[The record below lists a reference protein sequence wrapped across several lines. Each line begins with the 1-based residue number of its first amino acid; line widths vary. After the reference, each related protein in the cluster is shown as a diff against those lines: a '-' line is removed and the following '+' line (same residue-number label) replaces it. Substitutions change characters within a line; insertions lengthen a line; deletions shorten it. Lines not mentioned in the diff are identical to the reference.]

1 MWFHSDSKWQNSRT
15 PSVLRAL
22 SSRIPKWLSALQ
34 QVAPTL
40 QLRRCEDWGPATHLL
55 EGWMGLVVKHQ
66 GILFVGFVNSQRL
79 VNQLNIAPFEVGW
92 TKAHM
97 ILGVNHQVENQSKED
112 MGRRTT
118 AEQLWVDTMFSVE
131 RQMQIGNPVGRT
143 PKFSDT

>member
-1 MWFHSDSKWQNSRT
+1 
-15 PSVLRAL
+15 
-22 SSRIPKWLSALQ
+22 
-34 QVAPTL
+34 
-40 QLRRCEDWGPATHLL
+40 
-55 EGWMGLVVKHQ
+55 
-66 GILFVGFVNSQRL
+66 
-79 VNQLNIAPFEVGW
+79 
-92 TKAHM
+92 M